1 MSEEQNSRL
10 YNENNDYGERDY
22 APRKPGKKK
31 KRKES
36 GGHVGRRILQVLGTL
51 LLVGLCTG
59 AIVCCF
65 AAVYIKTVII
75 PEAGAVDLSQF
86 AVGENSVMYYM
97 DQDTGNYRELVTLA
111 AEENAEWVNYEDIP
125 EDLINATVAIEDRR
139 FWEHNG
145 VDWKRTAAAIL
156 YMFTGQDIQGGS
168 TITQQLIKNLTQY
181 DDVTV
186 KRKVIEI
193 FRALQF
199 DKDYT
204 KETTLEWY
212 LNFIWLGDRCRG
224 VGAAAMNY
232 FGKPVQELTLAECAS
247 LISITNNPTI
257 YGPYSDAVF
266 TNSETGEQKT
276 ARDKNKERQELVLWS
291 MLDQGYITQEEY
303 DEAVAQELVFD
314 RAAGES
320 TPSTIYSWY
329 EEQVISDV
337 KDDLKAQYG
346 YSDEAVSL
354 LLTRGGLSIYTCV
367 DPDVQAQV
375 EQIYS
380 DRTNLDYTSSSGQQL
395 QSAITVID
403 NETGNLVG
411 IAGRVGE
418 KTGNLWMNFATD
430 SKRQP
435 GSSIKPLSVYAP
447 AFEMGLISPISV
459 LDDYPHEV
467 MGGRPW
473 PVNVDG
479 RYRGLVTVRQALS
492 NSYNTV
498 SVRVLADLVTPENS
512 FNFVEEHF
520 HLDLEDGVEIGGQ
533 MKSDI
538 GVAPL
543 SMGGLTYGVNTRDM
557 AEAFAVFPNGGL
569 YQKSR
574 TYTKVTREVDG
585 VETVLL
591 ENQPESEAVLKS
603 ETAYYVNSILREV
616 VTRVNTSGNFDSGMA
631 IAGKTGTTDD
641 KYDRWFVGYT
651 PYYTAAVWVGFEQ
664 NERVPASGNP
674 ALKMW
679 TLVMSGVHEGLEDRK
694 FSEPAGLTTV
704 TYCLDSG
711 LLATDYCRMDPRGD
725 RTARG
730 TVFQGDAPTEFCTSH
745 TAETTVTV
753 CLDCPIL
760 DGNGEE
766 TGLYHLA
773 GEFCPEESR
782 QEVSLLGY
790 QREDVGGA
798 SAEDAKYFLGVT
810 QEAGPCTVHTAA
822 QPDPDLPFDPNQPW
836 DPSDPWNPNTN
847 PLDPTGQGGG
857 GAADP
862 GQEDPDAPQGG
873 ETEDPSGTDPI
884 INPETGRPYGY

>member
-1 MSEEQNSRL
+1 MRPW
-10 YNENNDYGERDY
+10 
-22 APRKPGKKK
+22 PR
-31 KRKES
+31 S
-36 GGHVGRRILQVLGTL
+36 WSSTGRRG
-51 LLVGLCTG
+51 
-59 AIVCCF
+59 
-65 AAVYIKTVII
+65 
-75 PEAGAVDLSQF
+75 
-86 AVGENSVMYYM
+86 
-97 DQDTGNYRELVTLA
+97 
-111 AEENAEWVNYEDIP
+111 
-125 EDLINATVAIEDRR
+125 
-139 FWEHNG
+139 
-145 VDWKRTAAAIL
+145 
-156 YMFTGQDIQGGS
+156 
-168 TITQQLIKNLTQY
+168 
-181 DDVTV
+181 
-186 KRKVIEI
+186 
-193 FRALQF
+193 
-199 DKDYT
+199 
-204 KETTLEWY
+204 
-212 LNFIWLGDRCRG
+212 
-224 VGAAAMNY
+224 
-232 FGKPVQELTLAECAS
+232 
-247 LISITNNPTI
+247 
-257 YGPYSDAVF
+257 
-266 TNSETGEQKT
+266 
-276 ARDKNKERQELVLWS
+276 
-291 MLDQGYITQEEY
+291 
-303 DEAVAQELVFD
+303 
-314 RAAGES
+314 
-320 TPSTIYSWY
+320 Y

-411 IAGRVGE
+411 IAGR
-418 KTGNLWMNFATD
+418 
-430 SKRQP
+430 
-435 GSSIKPLSVYAP
+435 
-447 AFEMGLISPISV
+447 
-459 LDDYPHEV
+459 DDYPHEV

-557 AEAFAVFPNGGL
+557 A
-569 YQKSR
+569 R

-679 TLVMSGVHEGLEDRK
+679 TLVMSGVHEGLEDRRADHRHLLPGQR
-694 FSEPAGLTTV
+694 PAGHRLLPDGPAGGP
-704 TYCLDSG
+704 YSQRNRLPGRCADRILHQPHGGDHCYGMFG
-711 LLATDYCRMDPRGD
+711 LP
-725 RTARG
+725 
-730 TVFQGDAPTEFCTSH
+730 H
-745 TAETTVTV
+745 
-753 CLDCPIL
+753 
-760 DGNGEE
+760 
-766 TGLYHLA
+766 
-773 GEFCPEESR
+773 
-782 QEVSLLGY
+782 
-790 QREDVGGA
+790 
-798 SAEDAKYFLGVT
+798 
-810 QEAGPCTVHTAA
+810 
-822 QPDPDLPFDPNQPW
+822 
-836 DPSDPWNPNTN
+836 
-847 PLDPTGQGGG
+847 
-857 GAADP
+857 P
-862 GQEDPDAPQGG
+862 GWK
-873 ETEDPSGTDPI
+873 
-884 INPETGRPYGY
+884 R